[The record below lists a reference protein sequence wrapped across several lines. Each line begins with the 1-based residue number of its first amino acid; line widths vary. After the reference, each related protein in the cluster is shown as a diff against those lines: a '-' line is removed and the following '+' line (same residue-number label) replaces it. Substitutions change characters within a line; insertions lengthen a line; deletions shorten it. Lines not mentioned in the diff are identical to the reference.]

1 MLPIV
6 ITLVI
11 AILTLL
17 VGLAIGFFFNR
28 LQTEKARRQQHEET
42 EQTMLE
48 VREQA
53 RAIELQARDNALKI
67 SQAAEAE
74 ITRLHSELTQEEE
87 RLQRRRTELD
97 MRVERQ
103 EQREQAMNKRQSAV
117 DKHANEIEKL
127 HQQQMEELQRVA
139 QMNTEEARGF
149 LLAEVEKGARDDMA
163 HIIRQIEN
171 EAREEGEKRARKL
184 IADSVQRIATENVAE
199 FTTSLVP
206 LPNEEMKGRIVGRN
220 GRNIRAF
227 EQAAGVDVIVDDT
240 PEAVTI
246 SCFEPVRREVARR
259 ALSRLILDGR
269 IHPAHIEKV
278 LDDEQKAV
286 DKTIVEA
293 GEQATYDAGVTGLH
307 PEIMRM
313 MGRLKYRTS
322 YGQNQLAH
330 AVEVAKLSG
339 ILAAELGANEEV
351 ARMAGFLHDLGKA
364 MDHNQE
370 GTHALLGAEFAK
382 RYGVNARVVNAIAA
396 HHHEVEQESLE
407 AIITESA
414 DAISGA
420 RPGARREDLEAYIK
434 RIRVLEEMAMA
445 FKGVSQAYAIQA
457 GREVRIIVRPDEID
471 DLEATRLAR
480 DIAKKIEETMQY
492 PGQIRVTVIRETRAV
507 DYAK

>member
-1 MLPIV
+1 V
-6 ITLVI
+6 
-11 AILTLL
+11 
-17 VGLAIGFFFNR
+17 
-28 LQTEKARRQQHEET
+28 
-42 EQTMLE
+42 
-48 VREQA
+48 
-53 RAIELQARDNALKI
+53 
-67 SQAAEAE
+67 
-74 ITRLHSELTQEEE
+74 
-87 RLQRRRTELD
+87 
-97 MRVERQ
+97 
-103 EQREQAMNKRQSAV
+103 
-117 DKHANEIEKL
+117 
-127 HQQQMEELQRVA
+127 QRV
-139 QMNTEEARGF
+139 
-149 LLAEVEKGARDDMA
+149 
-163 HIIRQIEN
+163 
-171 EAREEGEKRARKL
+171 
-184 IADSVQRIATENVAE
+184 ATENVAE
-199 FTTSLVP
+199 YTTSLVP

-259 ALSRLILDGR
+259 ALARLILDGR

-286 DKTIVEA
+286 DKIIIEA
-293 GEQATYDAGVTGLH
+293 GEEATFDAGVTGLH
-307 PEIMRM
+307 PEVMHM

-330 AVEVAKLSG
+330 AVEVAKLSA

-351 ARMAGFLHDLGKA
+351 ARQAGFLHDLGKA

-382 RYGVNARVVNAIAA
+382 RYGVNVQVVNAIAA
-396 HHHEVEQESLE
+396 HHHEVEQESVE
-407 AIITESA
+407 AIIAESA

-434 RIRVLEEMAMA
+434 RIRVLEEMATA
-445 FKGVSQAYAIQA
+445 FKGVLQAYAIQA
-457 GREVRIIVRPDEID
+457 GREVRIIVKPEEID